1 MTSSIISKI
10 LNKPVQSQYVV
21 EPNVTGRDSQIIAEA
36 LALAIPLNLRYSL
49 DHSNTLD
56 MMRIFRAIG
65 KNPILGS
72 VKHYNEHCLAEI
84 ISQLQNGEK
93 KEVAVAANSVGHP
106 MQDLIDEYLQYP
118 EIYMPNKGR
127 L

>member
-21 EPNVTGRDSQIIAEA
+21 EPNVTGGDSQIIAEA

-65 KNPILGS
+65 KT
-72 VKHYNEHCLAEI
+72 
-84 ISQLQNGEK
+84 Q
-93 KEVAVAANSVGHP
+93 
-106 MQDLIDEYLQYP
+106 YLVVSNT
-118 EIYMPNKGR
+118 IMNIAW
-127 L
+127 